1 MGIERSTAF
10 EPERKAQKAHRPSE
24 KKANV
29 ENEPITVDEDGY
41 LPWESESMKIEL
53 LKIEWKPSS
62 YGQTVDPIHYDLVC
76 LDDSPFDI
84 KFQIDLSISG
94 IEIIQAGGLE
104 LVLPA
109 YLWKTRPER
118 NESGEI
124 ISEGE
129 EAGILTISVPEQPD
143 QGADF
148 AWTRLNDNI
157 VITNTHAMSGATRAL
172 IQGSFRRALPHTMED
187 GTDSR
192 DYTTFNVTAVLSDAL
207 GNELTRTG
215 NMSEKQVNNGGVT
228 STEYEH
234 TPIYATIDTFAAAD
248 YISKSAEIPNVTNEY
263 YVYYSVPESLPE
275 SLRPATP
282 GNYVYVRWSVT
293 AKAYGTQPFL
303 MKFTDTLSDTDYNT
317 YGGRILGAEGLIR
330 EYNNG
335 LSVKAAEG
343 DGRSIEGVFYDGYN
357 TYDKSC
363 KIWVAY
369 PKDKFEEGTT
379 YTINN
384 SVELTVEGYDDWLGK
399 TREEVDGTISKTAAA
414 QGEAI
419 LRFPTTYHVTKIWDD
434 NDNEE
439 GRRPSSL
446 KVFIYAD
453 GYYWGRGILRE
464 ANNWTYSWNDG
475 GHPHVFTVSEEG
487 LPKGEYFE
495 DHDDEN
501 YRLWVWWKYELRNKV
516 WDEDTNTWTITNK
529 FVKKTEIIGRIWYHT
544 PETYINI
551 SKKAVGLTNTNKKAT
566 TDSLLNALRRGD
578 TAEISYDVSGVGR
591 FLDYTYGDGYD
602 SIHLIENEQYD
613 YAGQRPARFEVIDEH
628 LYFYDS
634 EKESGI
640 KELDLD
646 PEDYCISKVVP
657 ELPTLL
663 TYIQSDKYL
672 PWEWTANEELSRQ
685 AEIFLLGRSINSDG
699 EFGEWVTYA
708 SFKNGSLTAMNGAS
722 VLGDALILPDGVHQ
736 VKQQVDTKAHGA
748 RLGFRVYVK
757 LNPTEHLLNDI
768 VEPAFDRDESDMYIM
783 LRLSNT
789 TRAVI
794 SDPEDDN
801 REKIENGAIGNAYLH
816 GRDYRNAATLDKEY
830 DILNDGKPYDD
841 SDMTAPIV
849 FSNTVTL
856 KLQSNVFNKNEYLEL
871 LETGVLANPKGGTYY
886 DLLPPG
892 VQPVLSSIGIDESK
906 ENDRVLEAY
915 VIENYRNSGRTM
927 LVVKVSFD
935 EHISGNA
942 DASYDYNKYAE
953 YSDNYPSVGYK
964 SVHKLH
970 YTSIYPRSE
979 LINRLTQ
986 DGVPPLVNSV
996 AFESDET
1003 FIGTILNWSGEN
1015 DKADYEDAA
1024 DYANCRTRYEL
1035 TSYAGYDDRAL
1046 MTDLDP
1052 DADYPNFVYAGAM
1065 VDLTGI
1071 DIFGVYNSS
1080 KDASID
1086 GNKWGSGITDLDP
1099 TAAITA
1105 YEGGTYIY
1113 RISMWPDENTRISGV
1128 QFFDP
1133 LEVFYPASTIPGYD
1147 NNGSWKGVIESVDVS
1162 QMRALGIDPKVYYYV
1177 GGLTIDGVD
1186 IGNME
1191 DCFERIDVSDSSVW
1205 KTELPADRTT
1215 VTAVY
1220 VDARIDKEGHEYT
1233 LPENQRVSVDIHM
1246 RAPIGE
1252 EPFANSDDI
1261 MDAEKN
1267 AHAFNRAITSGYL
1280 VKDGGEGEERTNSTQ
1295 FTKVGILPFSV
1306 KIEKEWDDL
1315 DDNDRLR
1322 PGSITVDLYG
1332 DGELVGTV
1340 DISAADNW
1348 EARFDHVRRFNDDS
1362 TPVRYTVVEHAITDG
1377 EYTSESETV
1386 SSENGELV
1394 IKLTNKHK
1402 PITTEVPFSKE
1413 WDTSLAG
1420 DDSDARPDYIVV
1432 DLYRWVWNAEPD
1444 AETGE
1449 RTGKWQFTN
1458 ERKIV
1463 RPDESGNWHGVFSGD
1478 TIYKYDQGEEI
1489 TYTVREVPVYKYIT
1503 EYDET
1508 EPNNPKIK
1516 NTYWP
1521 YGDLV
1526 ITKTVENATDIARE
1540 RGIFKF
1546 TLLLTYEG
1554 KGLSELYPYEKYNE
1568 GETEPFETGNIGN
1581 GSEFTLMDGQR
1592 IEIKNIMSEAEYEV
1606 VETPAAGYTVKSSLQ
1621 ERHSAR
1627 SL

>member
-1 MGIERSTAF
+1 M
-10 EPERKAQKAHRPSE
+10 
-24 KKANV
+24 
-29 ENEPITVDEDGY
+29 
-41 LPWESESMKIEL
+41 
-53 LKIEWKPSS
+53 
-62 YGQTVDPIHYDLVC
+62 
-76 LDDSPFDI
+76 
-84 KFQIDLSISG
+84 
-94 IEIIQAGGLE
+94 
-104 LVLPA
+104 
-109 YLWKTRPER
+109 
-118 NESGEI
+118 
-124 ISEGE
+124 
-129 EAGILTISVPEQPD
+129 
-143 QGADF
+143 
-148 AWTRLNDNI
+148 
-157 VITNTHAMSGATRAL
+157 
-172 IQGSFRRALPHTMED
+172 
-187 GTDSR
+187 
-192 DYTTFNVTAVLSDAL
+192 
-207 GNELTRTG
+207 
-215 NMSEKQVNNGGVT
+215 
-228 STEYEH
+228 
-234 TPIYATIDTFAAAD
+234 
-248 YISKSAEIPNVTNEY
+248 
-263 YVYYSVPESLPE
+263 
-275 SLRPATP
+275 
-282 GNYVYVRWSVT
+282 
-293 AKAYGTQPFL
+293 
-303 MKFTDTLSDTDYNT
+303 
-317 YGGRILGAEGLIR
+317 
-330 EYNNG
+330 
-335 LSVKAAEG
+335 
-343 DGRSIEGVFYDGYN
+343 
-357 TYDKSC
+357 
-363 KIWVAY
+363 
-369 PKDKFEEGTT
+369 
-379 YTINN
+379 
-384 SVELTVEGYDDWLGK
+384 
-399 TREEVDGTISKTAAA
+399 
-414 QGEAI
+414 
-419 LRFPTTYHVTKIWDD
+419 
-434 NDNEE
+434 
-439 GRRPSSL
+439 
-446 KVFIYAD
+446 
-453 GYYWGRGILRE
+453 
-464 ANNWTYSWNDG
+464 
-475 GHPHVFTVSEEG
+475 
-487 LPKGEYFE
+487 
-495 DHDDEN
+495 
-501 YRLWVWWKYELRNKV
+501 
-516 WDEDTNTWTITNK
+516 
-529 FVKKTEIIGRIWYHT
+529 
-544 PETYINI
+544 
-551 SKKAVGLTNTNKKAT
+551 
-566 TDSLLNALRRGD
+566 
-578 TAEISYDVSGVGR
+578 
-591 FLDYTYGDGYD
+591 
-602 SIHLIENEQYD
+602 
-613 YAGQRPARFEVIDEH
+613 
-628 LYFYDS
+628 
-634 EKESGI
+634 
-640 KELDLD
+640 
-646 PEDYCISKVVP
+646 
-657 ELPTLL
+657 
-663 TYIQSDKYL
+663 
-672 PWEWTANEELSRQ
+672 
-685 AEIFLLGRSINSDG
+685 
-699 EFGEWVTYA
+699 
-708 SFKNGSLTAMNGAS
+708 
-722 VLGDALILPDGVHQ
+722 
-736 VKQQVDTKAHGA
+736 
-748 RLGFRVYVK
+748 
-757 LNPTEHLLNDI
+757 
-768 VEPAFDRDESDMYIM
+768 
-783 LRLSNT
+783 
-789 TRAVI
+789 
-794 SDPEDDN
+794 
-801 REKIENGAIGNAYLH
+801 
-816 GRDYRNAATLDKEY
+816 
-830 DILNDGKPYDD
+830 
-841 SDMTAPIV
+841 

-1348 EARFDHVRRFNDDS
+1348 EARFDHVRRFNEDS

-1503 EYDET
+1503 TYDET

-1546 TLLLTYEG
+1546 TLLLTY
-1554 KGLSELYPYEKYNE
+1554 
-1568 GETEPFETGNIGN
+1568 
-1581 GSEFTLMDGQR
+1581 
-1592 IEIKNIMSEAEYEV
+1592 
-1606 VETPAAGYTVKSSLQ
+1606 
-1621 ERHSAR
+1621 
-1627 SL
+1627 